1 MATRQTQPGLAAKA
15 EGRVISIGFHVRL
28 TPPQDGR
35 LGETDA
41 AIEIGRG
48 LIHEAMLMLKN
59 TGEAEGF
66 VVEVEAQQVAY

>member
-1 MATRQTQPGLAAKA
+1 MAADQIRKSLAAKA

-28 TPPQDGR
+28 TPPAAEP
-35 LGETDA
+35 GETDA

-48 LIHEAMLMLKN
+48 LIREAMLMLKN

-66 VVEVEAQQVAY
+66 VVDVAAEQVVY

>member
-1 MATRQTQPGLAAKA
+1 MDADKA
-15 EGRVISIGFHVRL
+15 EGRVISMSFYVRL
-28 TPPQDGR
+28 TPPQTGP
-35 LGETDA
+35 LGETDM

-66 VVEVEAQQVAY
+66 VVEVEAKQMVY